1 MNPRSLP
8 FRLVAW
14 YALWLSVVF
23 VIASTLV
30 YFGLRRYLEHSLAT
44 EQIQRAQRIA
54 TLALQ
59 STRTNPNSLAGDI
72 TARFA
77 PEASERFI
85 RIVRADGAILYQ
97 SRPPHDR
104 SFDPSLISAPTRTIG
119 LNSFSR
125 PSQPARRTRPN
136 FLSKPAS
143 RLPRRWMNCAN
154 C

>member
-77 PEASERFI
+77 PEAFGPTGPFSI
-85 RIVRADGAILYQ
+85 NRAPRMIGVSI
-97 SRPPHDR
+97 PP
-104 SFDPSLISAPTRTIG
+104 
-119 LNSFSR
+119 
-125 PSQPARRTRPN
+125 
-136 FLSKPAS
+136 
-143 RLPRRWMNCAN
+143 
-154 C
+154 